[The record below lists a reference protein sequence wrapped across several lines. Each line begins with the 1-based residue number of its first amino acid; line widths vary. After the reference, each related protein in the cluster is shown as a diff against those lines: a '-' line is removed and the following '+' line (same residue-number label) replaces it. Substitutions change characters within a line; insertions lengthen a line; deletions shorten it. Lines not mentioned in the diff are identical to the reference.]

1 MRDRALR
8 AIQRWAS
15 RQIERRLRAE
25 WNAYREGRE
34 VKLPLFRR
42 RAGGAAQVSR
52 SLIQINFI
60 RADDRR

>member
-25 WNAYREGRE
+25 WDAHRESDVE
-34 VKLPLFRR
+34 WPMFRR
-42 RAGGAAQVSR
+42 RRGAAQVSR
-52 SLIQINFI
+52 SLVQINFI
-60 RADDRR
+60 RSDR